1 LSFAAIAQTVPVA
14 TDAEG
19 VIRVGGTRVTL
30 DTVVAAYMRGCTPEQ
45 IVQDYSSLDIAD
57 VYGVIAYYLRNRVE
71 LDAYLETRREKAQE
85 VRKELEQRFP
95 SDGLRD
101 RLLSRLR

>member
-1 LSFAAIAQTVPVA
+1 VA